1 MHHRAWMLF
10 PILSVILLAASGCS
24 SLVRERL
31 ADHPLPGDRD
41 SAGNDDAEAEIR
53 DVSVKTLAAA
63 EDMTEPARLPSPG
76 DTWLERQHFI
86 FARAWQEMLR
96 DMNYESID
104 SFQELAP
111 EANREVRMM
120 RDDLAGAGV
129 TMTTTRRRPR
139 APSRAPAGIAR

>member
-1 MHHRAWMLF
+1 MHSLAWIPF
-10 PILSVILLAASGCS
+10 PILSIVLLAAGGCS

-31 ADHPLPGDRD
+31 ADSPLPGDTH
-41 SAGNDDAEAEIR
+41 SAGSDDTETEIR
-53 DVSVKTLAAA
+53 DVSVKMLPAAKDGP
-63 EDMTEPARLPSPG
+63 ESARFPSPEG
-76 DTWLERQHFI
+76 TWLERQHFI

-120 RDDLAGAGV
+120 RDDLAGAGG

-139 APSRAPAGIAR
+139 AP

>member
-1 MHHRAWMLF
+1 MHPLARMLF
-10 PILSVILLAASGCS
+10 PILSVVLLAAGGCS

-31 ADHPLPGDRD
+31 ADSPLPGDTH
-41 SAGNDDAEAEIR
+41 SAGNGDAATEIR
-53 DVSVKTLAAA
+53 DVSVRKIPAA
-63 EDMTEPARLPSPG
+63 ENEPEPERRPAPG

-120 RDDLAGAGV
+120 RDDLAGAAG

-139 APSRAPAGIAR
+139 AP